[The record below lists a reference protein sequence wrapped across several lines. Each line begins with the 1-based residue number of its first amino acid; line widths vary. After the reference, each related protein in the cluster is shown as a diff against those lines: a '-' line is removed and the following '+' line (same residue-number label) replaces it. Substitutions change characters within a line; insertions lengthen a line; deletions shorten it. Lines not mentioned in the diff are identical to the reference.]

1 MSQRSQSVMQHSN
14 SRQVAPR
21 VRPGASAHRSKLR
34 VLGPSLLGLLG
45 AGLVSAACGGPQAP
59 QTGGLA
65 DDTAIGKNRCAD
77 AATSQLRPFI
87 VEWDA
92 TDLAS
97 FESKASRDI
106 IFVKYEGCDLTVL
119 EGCSD
124 AGIPGKYGR
133 YQPPV
138 FTSGTLEGFDIKT
151 EDELYAKLP
160 LGVASF
166 GGRLSMGESLKL
178 SYYVTGTAAASRESI
193 SQAEIAKNP
202 KCAQATHFVSS
213 YNLGAFE
220 LDSRKA
226 TEAEAEVGVGDIGG
240 GGSHKR
246 DEKNLKRGGDMADC
260 KTQSQRACRVPIRVV
275 LQSLGAG
282 AESSDVAGSA
292 TPPPPPA
299 YEQTPAAQAMAL
311 RQSATKKRDNG
322 DGVGCLADLDRA
334 DTIDAQRTDETLYTR
349 ALCEM
354 QAGQCES
361 GKKKY
366 REFTASID
374 KDRKLTDK
382 QLDERTA
389 AAANTYCTTAS
400 GGNPTE
406 RITRATAAISQ
417 ASARGDTARCVE
429 EAEGMLKLLPKLP
442 MPKHLPPRASAN
454 TALMLAAN
462 CLQAAGKCDESRT
475 WYERYYEAQFK
486 GTVPDAEYKK
496 LLKDSVEMF
505 DKRCTR

>member
-1 MSQRSQSVMQHSN
+1 MAQRVQSTVSFT
-14 SRQVAPR
+14 RRGRLA
-21 VRPGASAHRSKLR
+21 LF
-34 VLGPSLLGLLG
+34 GPALLGLLSL
-45 AGLVSAACGGPQAP
+45 GLVGVACGGPQAP
-59 QTGGLA
+59 QQGGLA
-65 DDTAIGKNRCAD
+65 GDTAIGKNRCAD
-77 AATSQLRPFI
+77 AATNQLRPFI

-193 SQAEIAKNP
+193 TQAEIAKNP

-220 LDSRKA
+220 LDSQKA
-226 TEAEAEVGVGDIGG
+226 SAAEAEVGIGDIGG
-240 GGSHKR
+240 GAAHKR
-246 DEKNLKRGGDMADC
+246 DEKNLKRGGELADC

-275 LQSLGAG
+275 LQPLGAG
-282 AESSDVAGSA
+282 AEASDVAGSA

-311 RQSATKKRDNG
+311 RESAKQKRDNG
-322 DGVGCLADLDRA
+322 DGSGCLADLDRA
-334 DTIDAQRTDETLYTR
+334 YAMDSQRTNETLYTR

-354 QAGQCES
+354 QAGQCEA

-366 REFTASID
+366 REYLATVVD
-374 KDRKLTDK
+374 KERKLTDK
-382 QLDERTA
+382 VLDERTA

-400 GGNPTE
+400 GGDISE
-406 RITRATAAISQ
+406 RITRATAAITQ
-417 ASARGDTARCVE
+417 ASARGDTARCEE
-429 EAEGMLKLLPKLP
+429 EATAMAKLIPTLP

-454 TALMLAAN
+454 TALMFAAN
-462 CLQAAGKCDESRT
+462 CLSAAGKCDGARS

-486 GTVPDAEYKK
+486 GTMSDGEYKE
-496 LLKDSVEMF
+496 LLKSAVDVF